1 MEAIEVIT
9 NSEVSS
15 ERSITPTIDTDPLN
29 DVTTPPTPAIY
40 FGVETEPFFFLSSF
54 FPSILSLGPHEFL
67 TAEGFFQ
74 AAKFSEHPNLVLAL
88 KKTKSSKEMLYKL
101 QHWTECIPED
111 WDEKRLPIMKEIQE
125 LKFAQH
131 KQLRARLVQTGDAKL
146 IYRSKTDSFFG
157 CGQDNQG
164 LNHLG
169 RILMDLRSAF
179 QACPEPESTLLMT
192 CFELSLPHPSTHSTI
207 WCSDNTS
214 ERWYPH
220 TKSSLK
226 EINIAPAISDSPASD
241 SGFLHGIAHGDKP
254 WTLEVLIQLREEVRE
269 GVDGPQVRV
278 CYNHN
283 YTARGRDS
291 SVDVRLSSE
300 HLKSSL
306 MIDGGIYIYGF
317 SLALNSYSVESHGCT
332 VSIAMLPSKPAK
344 RSGPEFELYFTLF
357 E

>member
-29 DVTTPPTPAIY
+29 DVTTPPTLPIF
-40 FGVETEPFFFLSSF
+40 FGVETEPFFFLSSL
-54 FPSILSLGPHEFL
+54 FPSTISLGPHEFL
-67 TAEGFFQ
+67 TAEAFFQ
-74 AAKFSEHPNLVLAL
+74 AAKFSKHSNLVLAL
-88 KKTKSSKEMLYKL
+88 KETKSSRDMLYKI

-131 KQLRARLVQTGDAKL
+131 KHLRARLVQTGDAEL
-146 IYRSKTDSFFG
+146 IYRCKTDSFFG

-179 QACPEPESTLLMT
+179 QAFPAPESTLLMT
-192 CFELSLPHPSTHSTI
+192 SFKWRIPHTETRSTV
-207 WCSDNTS
+207 WCADNAS
-214 ERWYPH
+214 EKWYPH

-226 EINIAPAISDSPASD
+226 EITIAPAISDAPASE

-254 WTLEVLIQLREEVRE
+254 WKLEVLIQLREEVKE
-269 GVDGPQVRV
+269 GADGPQVRV
-278 CYNHN
+278 SRNHCWASRHLN
-283 YTARGRDS
+283 S
-291 SVDVRLSSE
+291 IVDMRLSSE

-317 SLALNSYSVESHGCT
+317 PLVLGQYYVEKYGCI
-332 VSIAMLPSKPAK
+332 VSIAMLPSKAAGH
-344 RSGPEFELYFTLF
+344 SGPEYELNFTLF

>member
-29 DVTTPPTPAIY
+29 DITTPPTPPIY

-54 FPSILSLGPHEFL
+54 FPSTLSLGPHEFL

-74 AAKFSEHPNLVLAL
+74 AAKFSKHPNLVLAL
-88 KKTKSSKEMLYKL
+88 KKTKSSKEMLYKI
-101 QHWTECIPED
+101 QHWTDCIPED
-111 WDEKRLPIMKEIQE
+111 WEEKSLPVMKEIQE

-131 KQLRARLVQTGDAKL
+131 KQLRARLVQTGDAEL
-146 IYRSKTDSFFG
+146 IYKSRTDSFFG

-179 QACPEPESTLLMT
+179 RACPEPESTLLLT
-192 CFELSLPHPSTHSTI
+192 CFGLRRPHSNITSTV
-207 WCSDNTS
+207 WCADNTS
-214 ERWYPH
+214 EKWYPH

-226 EINIAPAISDSPASD
+226 EITIAPAISDAPTYEF
-241 SGFLHGIAHGDKP
+241 GFLHGIAHGGKP
-254 WTLEVLIQLREEVRE
+254 WILEVLVQLREELKEGTNGPLVRIQQNSPYRD
-269 GVDGPQVRV
+269 VDTQ
-278 CYNHN
+278 
-283 YTARGRDS
+283 S
-291 SVDVRLSSE
+291 EVRLSSE

-306 MIDGGIYIYGF
+306 TNDGGIYIYGF
-317 SLALNSYSVESHGCT
+317 TLELSQFYVEKFERSL
-332 VSIAMLPSKPAK
+332 SITLLPSGGGAH
-344 RSGPEFELYFTLF
+344 SGTEYFLMFTLWK